1 MNGICR
7 SSNFRN
13 LEFGDLLLAGVAG
26 GIGSDMGN
34 PALGVD
40 MLLTRL
46 LHMKVLKAFDD
57 RIGIDLYKLSA
68 LNSNGMEGF
77 RGPGIRAE
85 MKRVFYMACERH
97 YDGTGYKVR
106 AVSCRLLILCQSDG

>member
-1 MNGICR
+1 VDGVGGGAVVGD
-7 SSNFRN
+7 F
-13 LEFGDLLLAGVAG
+13 EFGDLLLAGVAG
-26 GIGSDMGN
+26 GIGSDMGS
-34 PALGVD
+34 PALGMD